1 MKEMFMKEIVITLR
15 GENFKLTIQ
24 KIIINNNLWACSL
37 NEIYEF
43 CIKELCE
50 NGLIDNPSHT
60 FNYLLIKMIK
70 EIMSENKD
78 VLIVAGNENE
88 FENL

>member
-1 MKEMFMKEIVITLR
+1 MKKIVLTLK
-15 GENFKLTIQ
+15 GENFKLIVQ
-24 KIIINNNLWACSL
+24 KIIINNNLWNYSL
-37 NEIYEF
+37 NEIYKF

-60 FNYLLIKMIK
+60 FNYLLIKIIK